1 MTQTE
6 LPTYAMVLTQIEQA
20 RLAVDASELHG
31 SLSGFLCAGGEALS
45 SDWLPQLALEGA
57 CGEVLQQLFVATS
70 AQLRSPDFSFALL
83 LPDDEQGLEQR
94 ADALVA
100 WCRGFLGGFGMV
112 ADASAA
118 LSEESR
124 RGAGRPWP
132 HRVQRIELRGS
143 RCRRRCARRSD
154 RVCASGGIVAARRWG
169 AAPAIAPLAALSARQ
184 WIPTATAKPRP
195 PTR

>member
-118 LSEESR
+118 LSEESSE
-124 RGAGRPWP
+124 ALADLGRIASSALSYEDPDADDAALAE
-132 HRVQRIELRGS
+132 VIEFVR
-143 RCRRRCARRSD
+143 
-154 RVCASGGIVAARRWG
+154 VAALLLHGDGLLRRQSRRL
-169 AAPAIAPLAALSARQ
+169 PH
-184 WIPTATAKPRP
+184 
-195 PTR
+195 